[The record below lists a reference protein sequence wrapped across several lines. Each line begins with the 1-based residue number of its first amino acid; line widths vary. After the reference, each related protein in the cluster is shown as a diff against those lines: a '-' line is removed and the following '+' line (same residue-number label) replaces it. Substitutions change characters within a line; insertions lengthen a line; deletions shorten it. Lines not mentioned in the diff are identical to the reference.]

1 MKTKIVIVVLL
12 LAFVIIFSI
21 QNATEVEVVLFS
33 FEIHTRRAVLIF
45 SALYIGFIIGRF
57 SKYVGPDLE
66 RPQHKSGTKSK

>member
-12 LAFVIIFSI
+12 LAFVTIFSI

-33 FEIHTRRAVLIF
+33 LEIHTRRAVLIF

-57 SKYVGPDLE
+57 SKYIAPDLDIKK
-66 RPQHKSGTKSK
+66 R

>member
-1 MKTKIVIVVLL
+1 MKKKIVIVVLL

-33 FEIHTRRAVLIF
+33 FEIHTRRVVLIF

-57 SKYVGPDLE
+57 SKYIGPDLD
-66 RPQHKSGTKSK
+66 TKKR

>member
-1 MKTKIVIVVLL
+1 MKTKIVIAVLL

-33 FEIHTRRAVLIF
+33 LEIHTRRAVLIF

-57 SKYVGPDLE
+57 SKYVEPVIE
-66 RPQHKSGTKSK
+66 TKKRK